1 MRAAPL
7 VVALTGVLAL
17 GPGTWAN
24 SAADAIATM
33 RVVDLDGR
41 AWTADSLRG
50 RVTLIDFWATWCAP
64 CLTELPYLKQARAR
78 YSTDEFE
85 VLGVSFDVSDRRT
98 LMSWLNRQGVI
109 WPQVFDGRGR
119 NGPAARHFGVI
130 GVPTSFLIGA
140 DGSVAATNLRG
151 QRLLTAI
158 EAQVRALRATRS
170 LQRAAS
176 TPPAP
181 QS

>member
-7 VVALTGVLAL
+7 VITLVAVLAL

-98 LMSWLNRQGVI
+98 LTSWLNRQGVI

-158 EAQVRALRATRS
+158 EAEVRALRAARS
-170 LQRAAS
+170 LRRAAS